1 MLIRRDFN
9 NFKKKVKIMAIS
21 LLQLTHLI
29 ISLYIWSLLAYVI
42 SSWLIAFRIINPYQP
57 LVRTILQGLGAIHE
71 PLLQPICIIQYRLI
85 PNLGGFDLSPIVA
98 FLAAQYLV
106 GPMIKSIIVML
117 FF

>member
-1 MLIRRDFN
+1 M
-9 NFKKKVKIMAIS
+9 
-21 LLQLTHLI
+21 
-29 ISLYIWSLLAYVI
+29 I

-57 LVRTILQGLGAIHE
+57 LVRTILQGLAAIHE
-71 PLLQPICIIQYRLI
+71 PLLQPIRIIQYRLI

-98 FLAAQYLV
+98 FLVAQYLV

>member
-1 MLIRRDFN
+1 
-9 NFKKKVKIMAIS
+9 MAIS
-21 LLQLTHLI
+21 LLQLTDAVI
-29 ISLYIWSLLAYVI
+29 NLYIWSLLAYVI

-71 PLLQPICIIQYRLI
+71 PILHPIRVLQYRLI

-98 FLAAQYLV
+98 FLAAQYV
-106 GPMIKSIIVML
+106 IGPMIKSVIINL